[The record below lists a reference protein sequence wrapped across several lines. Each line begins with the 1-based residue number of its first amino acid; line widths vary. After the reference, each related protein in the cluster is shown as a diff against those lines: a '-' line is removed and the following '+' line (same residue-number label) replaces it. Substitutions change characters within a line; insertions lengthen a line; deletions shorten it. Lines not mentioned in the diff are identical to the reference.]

1 MLQYIIAN
9 FTVIFKCT
17 FHSRLININIGARL
31 LSQEWKTKLEWALFL
46 QRSVSCAV
54 VSDSVTPWACSP
66 PSSSVRGILQARI
79 LEWAAIPFFR
89 GSSQCKDRT
98 LVSCIAGKFF
108 TVWAI
113 REALY
118 PSWYYALVKIWRLI
132 RPRVFIWKMEINTVE
147 INIITVIMIYLLN

>member
-1 MLQYIIAN
+1 MCPLFIKCYNIITN
-9 FTVIFKCT
+9 FIGILKCT

-31 LSQEWKTKLEWALFL
+31 LSQEWKTKLEGALSL
-46 QRSVSCAV
+46 WRSVSCSG
-54 VSDSVTPWACSP
+54 VSDSVTPWACNP

-79 LEWAAIPFFR
+79 LEWAAISFSS

-108 TVWAI
+108 TVWAT

-118 PSWYYALVKIWRLI
+118 PSWYYALVKIWM
-132 RPRVFIWKMEINTVE
+132 VFN
-147 INIITVIMIYLLN
+147 